1 MRRLYSTFAG
11 GWPGTGLILMRLV
24 VGFALVRHAGSVLLS
39 SPPMA
44 IATVFVVLA
53 GAGILLTLGLCTPIA
68 GTLVA
73 LVEIGSVV
81 TVPADKLACLL
92 LATLAASLAMLG
104 PGQWS
109 VDARLFGW
117 KRIEPSPRKRQPSDP
132 QESSRSL

>member
-1 MRRLYSTFAG
+1 
-11 GWPGTGLILMRLV
+11 MRLV
-24 VGFALVRHAGSVLLS
+24 VGFALVRHAGSALLG
-39 SPPMA
+39 SPPMEIV
-44 IATVFVVLA
+44 IASVLLA
-53 GAGILLTLGLCTPIA
+53 GAGLLLTLGLCTPIA

-73 LVEIGSVV
+73 LVEICRVV

-132 QESSRSL
+132 PESRRSV